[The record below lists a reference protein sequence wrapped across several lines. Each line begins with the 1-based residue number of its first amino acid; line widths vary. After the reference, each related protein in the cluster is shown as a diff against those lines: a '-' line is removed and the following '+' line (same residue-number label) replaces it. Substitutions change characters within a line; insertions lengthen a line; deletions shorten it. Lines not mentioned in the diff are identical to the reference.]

1 MREIDVQKISAAIS
15 DMVQEANYS
24 LNSDVIAALLHAEKE
39 EKSPIGQKIIKKL
52 IKNQQIAHNNQVP
65 ICQDTGSAIFF
76 VDVGQELRIVG
87 GDIGKAIDEGVR
99 IGYQTGYLRKSIV
112 DHPFNRINTGD
123 NTPAVVH
130 YTIVPGEQLRIRF
143 LAKGGGSENM
153 SASKMLTP
161 AEGISGV
168 KQFVLETVSAAGGN
182 PCPPLVIGVGIGG
195 TYEKAALLAKEAQFR
210 KIGEHH
216 QLSDIAK
223 LEEDLLNEINRSG
236 VGPQGLGGTVT
247 AIAVNVEIYPTHIA
261 SLPVSVNLGCHAS
274 RHKEI
279 VL

>member
-1 MREIDVQKISAAIS
+1 MREIDVQKISAAVS
-15 DMVQEANYS
+15 EMVQEANYS
-24 LNSDVIAALLHAEKE
+24 LNSDVVAALILAEKE
-39 EKSPIGQKIIKKL
+39 EQSPIGKNIIRKL
-52 IKNQQIAHNNQVP
+52 IENQQIAHNNQVP
-65 ICQDTGSAIFF
+65 ICQDTGFAVFF

-87 GDIGKAIDEGVR
+87 GDLGSAIDEGVR
-99 IGYQTGYLRKSIV
+99 NGYLNGYLRKSIV
-112 DHPFNRINTGD
+112 DHPFKRTNTGD
-123 NTPAVVH
+123 NTPAVIH

-161 AEGISGV
+161 AEGIKGV
-168 KQFVLETVSAAGGN
+168 KQFVLETVLAAGGN
-182 PCPPLVIGVGIGG
+182 PCPPLVVGVGIGG

-210 KIGEHH
+210 RIGECH

-247 AIAVNVEIYPTHIA
+247 ALAVNVEIYPTHIA

-279 VL
+279 EL